1 MYIYIYIYIYIYTH
15 AILLRYGCAKPKTT
29 ATLIFRK
36 HLFLFQQAF
45 KQKCV
50 LFHCFTYRARHNM

>member
-1 MYIYIYIYIYIYTH
+1 MIYIQI
-15 AILLRYGCAKPKTT
+15 RYDCAKPKTT

-45 KQKCV
+45 KQQCG
-50 LFHCFTYRARHNM
+50 LFHSSIYCHSSNKLRNNKVEPN